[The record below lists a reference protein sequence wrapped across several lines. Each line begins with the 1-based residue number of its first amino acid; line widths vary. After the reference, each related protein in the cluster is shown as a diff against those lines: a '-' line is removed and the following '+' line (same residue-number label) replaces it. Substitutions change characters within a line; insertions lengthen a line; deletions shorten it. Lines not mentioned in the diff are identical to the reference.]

1 MSNLLDL
8 ALSAHGGLDR
18 WNRFKVLQAR
28 MSVGGA
34 IFVAKQ
40 NAGLQEDV
48 TYEILTHEE
57 RVTIDRFAMPDRRL
71 RFAPDRLT
79 LETLDGSVVEDR
91 HNPRDAFK
99 GQTADSAWDTLHVGY
114 FTSYALWTYLN
125 LPFLYTYSGFSPR
138 RSNRGERTGRYG
150 AGLRQC
156 FRAASPVIRASKSP
170 TSARTG

>member
-1 MSNLLDL
+1 MEGGVTMSNLLDL

-34 IFVAKQ
+34 IFVAKK
-40 NAGLQEDV
+40 NPGLQEDV

-91 HNPRDAFK
+91 HNPSRLLHQLCVMDV
-99 GQTADSAWDTLHVGY
+99 SELTLP
-114 FTSYALWTYLN
+114 LYLFR
-125 LPFLYTYSGFSPR
+125 LRHRG
-138 RSNRGERTGRYG
+138 NRT
-150 AGLRQC
+150 
-156 FRAASPVIRASKSP
+156 V
-170 TSARTG
+170 AREW